1 MALERPNY
9 VLEQQYPHPEVRGT
23 LWSPYGTYRSFGRAL
38 EKAAL
43 IDRPCRIMQCLV
55 VWRSVSIR

>member
-1 MALERPNY
+1 MVPDRPNY

-23 LWSPYGTYRSFGRAL
+23 LWSHYGIYRSFDRAM

-55 VWRSVSIR
+55 VWRSVPIR